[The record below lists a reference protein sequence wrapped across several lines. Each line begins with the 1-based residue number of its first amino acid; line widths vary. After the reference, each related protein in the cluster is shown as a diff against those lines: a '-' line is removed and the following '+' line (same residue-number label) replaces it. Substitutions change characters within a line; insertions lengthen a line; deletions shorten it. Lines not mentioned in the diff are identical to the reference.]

1 MITIIIK
8 KETTKVSIKH
18 ITILVR
24 HLKIKADR
32 IQIANGYIAE
42 LFIVAV
48 NAMIYSSLT

>member
-1 MITIIIK
+1 MIKIMVK

-32 IQIANGYIAE
+32 IQIPNGYMAKF
-42 LFIVAV
+42 FIVAL
-48 NAMIYSSLT
+48 NAMIY